1 MAHCVGRWALA
12 STARVDVSQAVVD
25 VGMPSWTDAEQQL
38 VARFTRSSQTFSL
51 VGGHTAEACVPKFLS
66 LFRGHDD
73 VNSKRQY

>member
-1 MAHCVGRWALA
+1 M
-12 STARVDVSQAVVD
+12 DVS
-25 VGMPSWTDAEQQL
+25 MPFWTDAEQQR

-51 VGGHTAEACVPKFLS
+51 VGGHTAEPCVPEGLS